1 MSFDL
6 SDIKIEKTVVQAKSR
21 RISAN
26 WTMEHTLSE
35 EEWNELQQKEYEVL
49 AKVADQPE
57 VYHQMMCLLG
67 LSYSDYLNKI
77 DKDNEAVHIIG
88 EELEKIL
95 QKEIDN
101 EILASLSMH
110 LDSKR

>member
-6 SDIKIEKTVVQAKSR
+6 SDIKIEKIEVTAKSR
-21 RISAN
+21 TLSAS
-26 WTMEHTLSE
+26 WTMEYTLSE

-49 AKVADQPE
+49 ANVADQPE
-57 VYHQMMCLLG
+57 LYHQMMSLLG

-77 DKDNEAVHIIG
+77 EKSNEAVHIIG
-88 EELEKIL
+88 DRIAKEL

>member
-6 SDIKIEKTVVQAKSR
+6 SNIKIEKIAVQAKSR
-21 RISAN
+21 TLNAS

-57 VYHQMMCLLG
+57 VYHQMMSLLG

-77 DKDNEAVHIIG
+77 ENESKVVNEIN
-88 EELEKIL
+88 EELAKVL
-95 QKEIDN
+95 QEEIDK
-101 EILASLSMH
+101 EILASLSIH
-110 LDSKR
+110 LDAKR

>member
-1 MSFDL
+1 MSSDL
-6 SDIKIEKTVVQAKSR
+6 PKFEIEKTVVQAKSR
-21 RISAN
+21 TLSAS
-26 WTMEHTLSE
+26 WTMEHTLTE

-57 VYHQMMCLLG
+57 VYHQMMSLLG

-77 DKDNEAVHIIG
+77 EEYNDTVYEIN
-88 EELEKIL
+88 EELVKAFQE
-95 QKEIDN
+95 EIDK
-101 EILASLSMH
+101 EILASLSIN

>member
-6 SDIKIEKTVVQAKSR
+6 SDIKIEKIEVTAKSR

-26 WTMEHTLSE
+26 WTMEYTLSE

-49 AKVADQPE
+49 ANVADQPE
-57 VYHQMMCLLG
+57 LYHQMMSLLG

-77 DKDNEAVHIIG
+77 EKSNEAAHIIG
-88 EELEKIL
+88 DRIAKEL